1 MKHFNEKHLHAID
14 PKGRLQLGRDVR
26 RALKLKKGEALYLLP
41 AAGGQPHLEIRTSA
55 QWKDYQ
61 ERFLG
66 QAPGG
71 RKRDFMRFVELSME
85 TVTADAQGRFSI
97 PRRLRELCQLDGQVA
112 VINMTFC
119 VEVWNTEFVGAK
131 WNEFARAFE
140 DFNDSLL

>member
-1 MKHFNEKHLHAID
+1 MKQLNEKHLHGID
-14 PKGRLQLGRDVR
+14 QKGRLQLSRDLR
-26 RALKLKKGEALYLLP
+26 RALKLKKGDALHLLP

-55 QWKDYQ
+55 QWKDYT

-71 RKRDFMRFVELSME
+71 RKRDFMRFVELTME
-85 TVTADAQGRFSI
+85 TVTADAQGRLSI
-97 PRRLRELCQLDGQVA
+97 PRRLRELCGLDGQVA

-119 VEVWNTEFVGAK
+119 VEVWNIDFVGAK